1 MSKFRQFCQQDSSS
15 SSTAASSTIG
25 SNRTKSTVPT
35 VPSHGGA
42 LKEEEEERPVPFYTD
57 ARDSCLTYS
66 STLPSEEELAAE
78 TAPQEQVMERRELFP
93 TTAVPSNPSVF
104 GSLFPSARRLFIR
117 HDDSTLDGNMNL
129 RVDTLVTH
137 MDSYQTQLV
146 TLFHLRMHDLHTR
159 KFSFRR
165 YCRDSGR
172 EVCHSSRNVAK
183 VQESKRPPLRRSW
196 STVLAN
202 LRPGSSGHSSTA
214 SPQIRPDSRT
224 KTDAEEEDDVPAAN
238 RVRRTSPN
246 TMLLEFAN
254 YARVDLTRRGT
265 RSSKRYEFEYWST
278 KYQWRR
284 DSLKDADLRG
294 VSYHLINLDT
304 SKAVAHLVPEVMTP
318 MELVEEEA
326 KGGWIRPCSLWIDDE
341 SVYERMPDVAE

>member
-1 MSKFRQFCQQDSSS
+1 M
-15 SSTAASSTIG
+15 
-25 SNRTKSTVPT
+25 
-35 VPSHGGA
+35 
-42 LKEEEEERPVPFYTD
+42 
-57 ARDSCLTYS
+57 
-66 STLPSEEELAAE
+66 
-78 TAPQEQVMERRELFP
+78 
-93 TTAVPSNPSVF
+93 
-104 GSLFPSARRLFIR
+104 
-117 HDDSTLDGNMNL
+117 
-129 RVDTLVTH
+129 
-137 MDSYQTQLV
+137 
-146 TLFHLRMHDLHTR
+146 
-159 KFSFRR
+159 
-165 YCRDSGR
+165 
-172 EVCHSSRNVAK
+172 
-183 VQESKRPPLRRSW
+183 
-196 STVLAN
+196 
-202 LRPGSSGHSSTA
+202 
-214 SPQIRPDSRT
+214 
-224 KTDAEEEDDVPAAN
+224 PAAN